1 MLLTEQAPATP
12 KNTLGCVLVVE
23 DEAIIQE
30 AIALSLREEG
40 YSVLLAEDG
49 YSALQVAKTAARLD
63 LVILDV
69 MLPSI
74 NGLDFCRILRHEGNN
89 VPVLMI
95 SARGNES
102 DRIVGLEVG
111 ADDYLSKPFG
121 MRELVARCRALLRRS
136 RRDFVATN
144 ATVYKFGDIIMY
156 PDECRVTINE
166 TEINLSPKEFRLLD
180 LFMSHPRRVW
190 SREQLLEKVW
200 GVDFVGDS
208 KTVDVH
214 IRWLREKI
222 EVDPSDPKHIV
233 TVRGR
238 RNANS
243 WFYMAISLVG
253 RE

>member
-1 MLLTEQAPATP
+1 MLLIEQAPP
-12 KNTLGCVLVVE
+12 VSRNTVGCVLVVE
-23 DEAIIQE
+23 DEAIIQD
-30 AIALSLREEG
+30 AIALALREEG

-49 YSALQVAKTAARLD
+49 YKALQIAKTAPRLD
-63 LVILDV
+63 LIILDL

-74 NGLDFCRILRHEGNN
+74 NGLDLCRILRHEANS

-95 SARGNES
+95 SARGNET
-102 DRIVGLEVG
+102 DRIAGLEVG

-121 MRELVARCRALLRRS
+121 MRELVARCRSLLRRS
-136 RRDFVATN
+136 RRDFSATN
-144 ATVYKFGDIIMY
+144 TTVYKFGDITMY

-166 TEINLSPKEFRLLD
+166 AEINLSPKEFRLLD

-233 TVRGR
+233 TVRGFGYR
-238 RNANS
+238 
-243 WFYMAISLVG
+243 LG
-253 RE
+253 

>member
-1 MLLTEQAPATP
+1 MLLTENSPSAPKT
-12 KNTLGCVLVVE
+12 TVGYVLVVE

-30 AIALSLREEG
+30 AIALALREEG

-49 YSALQVAKTAARLD
+49 YSALQIAKTTPRLD
-63 LVILDV
+63 LVVLDIMV
-69 MLPSI
+69 PSI
-74 NGLDFCRILRHEGNN
+74 NGLDICRILRHDGNN

-121 MRELVARCRALLRRS
+121 MRELIARCRALLRRS
-136 RRDFVATN
+136 RRDFLTTN
-144 ATVYKFGDIIMY
+144 TTVYKFGDITMH
-156 PDECRVTINE
+156 PDECRVMINE
-166 TEINLSPKEFRLLD
+166 AEVNLSPKEFRLLD

-222 EVDPSDPKHIV
+222 EADPSNPKYIV
-233 TVRGR
+233 TVRGFGYR
-238 RNANS
+238 
-243 WFYMAISLVG
+243 LG
-253 RE
+253 

>member
-1 MLLTEQAPATP
+1 MLLTEQAPAIA
-12 KNTLGCVLVVE
+12 KNTVGCVLVIE

-30 AIALSLREEG
+30 AIALALREEG
-40 YSVLLAEDG
+40 YSILLAEDG
-49 YSALQVAKTAARLD
+49 YSALQIAKTASRLD

-121 MRELVARCRALLRRS
+121 MKELVARCRALLRRS

-144 ATVYKFGDIIMY
+144 ATVYKFGDITMY
-156 PDECRVTINE
+156 PDECRVTIND
-166 TEINLSPKEFRLLD
+166 TEVNLSPKEFRLLD

-200 GVDFVGDS
+200 GIDFVGDS

-233 TVRGR
+233 TVRGFGYR
-238 RNANS
+238 
-243 WFYMAISLVG
+243 LG
-253 RE
+253 

>member
-12 KNTLGCVLVVE
+12 KNTLGYVLVVE

-121 MRELVARCRALLRRS
+121 MRELVARC
-136 RRDFVATN
+136 
-144 ATVYKFGDIIMY
+144 
-156 PDECRVTINE
+156 
-166 TEINLSPKEFRLLD
+166 LSLI
-180 LFMSHPRRVW
+180 
-190 SREQLLEKVW
+190 
-200 GVDFVGDS
+200 
-208 KTVDVH
+208 H
-214 IRWLREKI
+214 I
-222 EVDPSDPKHIV
+222 
-233 TVRGR
+233 
-238 RNANS
+238 
-243 WFYMAISLVG
+243 
-253 RE
+253 

>member
-1 MLLTEQAPATP
+1 MLLTEQAPWVS
-12 KNTLGCVLVVE
+12 KNTEGCVLVVE
-23 DEAIIQE
+23 DEAIIQD
-30 AIALSLREEG
+30 AIALALSEEG
-40 YSVLLAEDG
+40 YNVLLAEDG
-49 YSALQVAKTAARLD
+49 YKALQIAKTAPRLD
-63 LVILDV
+63 LIILDL

-74 NGLDFCRILRHEGNN
+74 NGLDLCRILRHEANS

-95 SARGNES
+95 SARGNET
-102 DRIVGLEVG
+102 DRIAGLEVG

-136 RRDFVATN
+136 RRDFSATN
-144 ATVYKFGDIIMY
+144 TTVYKFGDITMY
-156 PDECRVTINE
+156 PDECRVMINE
-166 TEINLSPKEFRLLD
+166 AEINLSPKEFRLLD

-200 GVDFVGDS
+200 GIDFVGDS

-233 TVRGR
+233 TVRGFGYR
-238 RNANS
+238 
-243 WFYMAISLVG
+243 LG
-253 RE
+253 